1 MKNTLVL
8 AFLFLFAWN
17 AQAQDKEEIKW
28 HSFDE
33 VMALSDKEPKMIFV
47 KVYTDW
53 CGWCK
58 KMDKETFTDSK
69 VIQYINE
76 NFYAVKMNAED
87 SGKKYKFRGKDYTD
101 ETMART
107 MRVNSYPNFVI
118 MDAAMEN
125 ITQLPGYREADDF
138 VASLHKLMDT
148 FGK

>member
-1 MKNTLVL
+1 MKKTLVL
-8 AFLFLFAWN
+8 AFFVLFAWN
-17 AQAQDKEEIKW
+17 AQAQDKAAIEW

-33 VMALSDKEPKMIFV
+33 VMALSEKEPKMIFV

-69 VIQYINE
+69 VIQYIND

-87 SGKKYKFRGKDYTD
+87 SDKKYSFRGKDYTD

-107 MRVNSYPNFVI
+107 MRVSSYPNFVI
-118 MDAAMEN
+118 MDAGMEN
-125 ITQLPGYREADDF
+125 ITQLPGYREPQAF
-138 VASLHKLMDT
+138 LSSLSSLLDNFKP
-148 FGK
+148 

>member
-1 MKNTLVL
+1 MKKTVL
-8 AFLFLFAWN
+8 LALFIFLGVSSY
-17 AQAQDKEEIKW
+17 AQDKNEIEW

-33 VMALSDKEPKMIFV
+33 VIALAEKEPKMIFV

-69 VIQYINE
+69 VIDYINT

-87 SGKKYKFRGKDYTD
+87 SGKKFKFRGKDYTD

-107 MRVNSYPNFVI
+107 MRVTSYPNFVI
-118 MDAAMEN
+118 MDSSMEN
-125 ITQLPGYREADDF
+125 ITQLPGYREPQPF
-138 VASLHKLMDT
+138 LASLTSLLDNFKP
-148 FGK
+148 